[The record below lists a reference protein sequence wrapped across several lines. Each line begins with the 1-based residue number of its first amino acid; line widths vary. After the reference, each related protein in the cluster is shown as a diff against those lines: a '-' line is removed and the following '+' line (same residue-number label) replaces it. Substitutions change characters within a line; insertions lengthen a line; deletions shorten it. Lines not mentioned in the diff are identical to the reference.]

1 VYLPVN
7 ANNPLPAATL
17 LANSGAS
24 LTDGHGNAVA
34 GTLSADTS
42 GVNGTVAGPYSAT
55 ITGVDEYGFHA
66 APVKVTVLLYLSSQ
80 RAGTVSIAGTAAV
93 GETLTAELTGW
104 GGLVA
109 PKYQW
114 LRNGL
119 PIPGATSATYAV
131 APGDAGQHLA
141 VEVSEAPDWYVPVS
155 AMAAAVTVA
164 ALAGDL
170 GPGGSPA
177 PVNPTPPAGGGS
189 TPPPAGSTPPATTTV
204 AAPKVSSSS
213 YKGGAVRLKL
223 RVSDKG
229 SVTVKI
235 TMKSGKKT
243 ITLGTRKVTAKK
255 AGTLSTSV
263 RLSASARSRIK
274 HASVKVT
281 ETITFKPSTGKSVS
295 AHKTLTIKRGAR

>member
-1 VYLPVN
+1 
-7 ANNPLPAATL
+7 
-17 LANSGAS
+17 
-24 LTDGHGNAVA
+24 
-34 GTLSADTS
+34 
-42 GVNGTVAGPYSAT
+42 
-55 ITGVDEYGFHA
+55 
-66 APVKVTVLLYLSSQ
+66 
-80 RAGTVSIAGTAAV
+80 VSIAGTAAV

-119 PIPGATSATYAV
+119 PIPGATSPTYAV

-141 VEVSEAPDWYVPVS
+141 VEVSEAPDWYAPVS
-155 AMAAAVTVA
+155 AIAAEVTVA
-164 ALAGDL
+164 ALAGEL

-177 PVNPTPPAGGGS
+177 PVNPTPPA
-189 TPPPAGSTPPATTTV
+189 TTTV
-204 AAPKVSSSS
+204 AVPKVSSSS
-213 YKGGAVRLKL
+213 YEGGAVRLKL
-223 RVSDKG
+223 RVSGKG

-235 TMKSGKKT
+235 TMRSGKKT

-263 RLSASARSRIK
+263 KLSAAARSRIK